1 MRVLIIGI
9 VLIVLAGCSSSK
21 KKPIEQAEVN
31 PTPSMQEN
39 TIESEPTPETLKV
52 TESEFWHSYN
62 EADLPDLEKRIS
74 PSSFELYQCEYA
86 SLLSSLRSSTA
97 ELELPTQQ
105 GFKTFFLENSNT
117 MSEELAAK
125 YPEIKSYKG
134 KSRDGEL
141 TIRLDANAEGLFAEI
156 TGIETKQLI
165 SPLLKGNTTFYALHN
180 EDALPQSPRDESF
193 D

>member
-31 PTPSMQEN
+31 PLPSMQEKA
-39 TIESEPTPETLKV
+39 IESEPTPETVKV
-52 TESEFWHSYN
+52 TESELWHSYN

-74 PSSFELYQCEYA
+74 PSSFELYRCDY
-86 SLLSSLRSSTA
+86 SSVVSTLHSNSA
-97 ELELPTQQ
+97 ELELPTKQ
-105 GFKTFFLENSNT
+105 GYVIFILETSST
-117 MSEELAAK
+117 MNEELAAK
-125 YPEIKSYKG
+125 YPEIKSFKG
-134 KSRDGEL
+134 KSTDGRL
-141 TIRLDANAEGLFAEI
+141 SIRLDTNAEGLFAEI